1 MFKLN
6 EIWCNISHNN
16 VVHSQFV
23 SVMVC
28 PDISA
33 TASIKTDIIVLENDQ
48 VDCECP
54 SGGPNSRSNKY

>member
-1 MFKLN
+1 MFKFN

-16 VVHSQFV
+16 VVYSQFV

-33 TASIKTDIIVLENDQ
+33 TASIKTDIIVLENDR
-48 VDCECP
+48 VDCGFP